1 MNNNNITL
9 TRSESS
15 RIRAQLRTLR
25 DLDGKPL
32 QRRRLANIANRLS
45 LILSNAERRTNRK
58 ITRS

>member
-32 QRRRLANIANRLS
+32 QRRRLTNIANRLS

-58 ITRS
+58 ITRN